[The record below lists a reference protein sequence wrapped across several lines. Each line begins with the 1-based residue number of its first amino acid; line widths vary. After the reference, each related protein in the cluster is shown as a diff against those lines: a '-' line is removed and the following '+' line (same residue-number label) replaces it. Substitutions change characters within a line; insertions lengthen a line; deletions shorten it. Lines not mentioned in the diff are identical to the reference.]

1 MSAIDRWTEEDRANI
16 TECIP
21 NWARHV
27 PAETAATDAK
37 AYIAERRAR
46 VEHILADGLDIG
58 SIARYVVPVKLE
70 LWPDHNWVFVAQ
82 GGSTKG
88 RGYPVAAHIRR

>member
-1 MSAIDRWTEEDRANI
+1 MIRRMERDVAGCA
-16 TECIP
+16 
-21 NWARHV
+21 V
-27 PAETAATDAK
+27 VGLLLV
-37 AYIAERRAR
+37 YI
-46 VEHILADGLDIG
+46 I
-58 SIARYVVPVKLE
+58 VVPVKLE